1 MVIYDHWSYV
11 TMLGTLEVLCTAGRE
26 GRQIDRPVFAV
37 SPGEQ
42 AIWQVNC
49 PLPVYLQMVIEDED
63 RGSFRYHGSATKQL
77 GPTGLG
83 LVDIQFSDAGAQR
96 AAVESED
103 FGSPVF
109 ATHFPIG
116 LLKYPHNVVAFNRF
130 QRFLRGR

>member
-1 MVIYDHWSYV
+1 MIIYDHWSYV
-11 TMLGTLEVLCTAGRE
+11 TMFGTLEVLCTARRE
-26 GRQIDRPVFAV
+26 GRQIGRLLFAE

-49 PLPVYLQMVIEDED
+49 PLPVYLQMVVED
-63 RGSFRYHGSATKQL
+63 RVFVLDIMVLVTKQL
-77 GPTGLG
+77 DPRCLRP
-83 LVDIQFSDAGAQR
+83 VDIQFSDAGAQR
-96 AAVESED
+96 AAVEPED

-116 LLKYPHNVVAFNRF
+116 LLEYPDNVVAFNRF